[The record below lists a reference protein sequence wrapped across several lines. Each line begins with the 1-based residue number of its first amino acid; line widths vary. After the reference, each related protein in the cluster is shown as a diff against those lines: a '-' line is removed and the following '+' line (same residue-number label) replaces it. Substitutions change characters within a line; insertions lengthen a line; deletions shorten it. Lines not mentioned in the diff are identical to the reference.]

1 MNTIKS
7 ERSYFKWGLNQL
19 MERLDDSDHDNNHET
34 IHQFIEEMDDYACKN
49 PITSLMFSCA
59 ADAGRAILN
68 NEYIPYI
75 HVGLTE
81 DEIMSKNFGKEK

>member
-1 MNTIKS
+1 MNIVKS
-7 ERSYFKWGLNQL
+7 ERSYFKWGLDQL
-19 MERLDDSDHDNNHET
+19 TKRLEHDNNHET
-34 IHQFIEEMDDYACKN
+34 IHQFIEEMDNYACKN

-68 NEYIPYI
+68 NEYIPYV